1 MSFTNAA
8 TLAKDAFLIKV
19 KEQLDINKNTDNNL
33 SYEGLKTRV
42 KTCNRVAKI
51 IIKDMRNNIDELIRT
66 NATGKIENFMSVIYL
81 KMTEMIDEASNAHR
95 RSYIT
100 SDKEI
105 TKIKKYAI
113 KLQKNARKALD
124 IVYDLMQNLDMS
136 LIPKYDL
143 IVAKHNNIQS
153 GYWLR
158 TRKPVNYVEEDA
170 NCDDPSDE
178 DYKPY
183 EHVSKTIVI
192 NSNSR
197 PKRNIPVVDY
207 TGMDT
212 DTIDYDSDYNPN
224 DEEDEEDDDED
235 YECQDTDDDND
246 SEYNPS
252 DDEELE
258 DDHVL
263 EFCDDDYAEETEED
277 DDDYED
283 DDESNQE
290 DNEFLSDYYN
300 DPDYTS
306 NKNTVDVDYDD
317 DSEYIPDENDELD
330 DDHLLEFDD
339 DDYAEESEEDDDDYE
354 DDSEDEE
361 DKQFVSDYHNDPD
374 YEYESEDDDEL
385 EYDYSF
391 KNKKVDENGNIILK
405 GGIVD
410 DEDEEYIPED
420 DEDDEDD
427 EDEEYIPEDDED
439 DEDEDEYVIYSY
451 KKDNLITVCKRMYNR
466 NTGKGRFNWIKMSEN
481 DYAKKYDQDYVCEDN

>member
-8 TLAKDAFLIKV
+8 ATLAKEAFLIKV

-51 IIKDMRNNIDELIRT
+51 INKEMRNIMDELIRT
-66 NATGKIENFMSVIYL
+66 NAPGKIENFMSVMYL
-81 KMTEMIDEASNAHR
+81 KMDEMIGEASNAHR

-105 TKIKKYAI
+105 TKIKKYSI
-113 KLQKNARKALD
+113 KLQKNSRKALD
-124 IVYDLMQNLDMS
+124 IIFDLMQNVDMS
-136 LIPKYDL
+136 LIPRYDL

-158 TRKPVNYVEEDA
+158 TRKPVNYVEEDF
-170 NCDDPSDE
+170 NYDDLSDN

-212 DTIDYDSDYNPN
+212 DTVDCDSDY
-224 DEEDEEDDDED
+224 EFEEDDDED
-235 YECQDTDDDND
+235 DEFDSCVDEDSNDND

-330 DDHLLEFDD
+330 DDHVLEFDD

-354 DDSEDEE
+354 DESEDEE

-391 KNKKVDENGNIILK
+391 KNKKENIELVLEA
-405 GGIVD
+405 GIAND
-410 DEDEEYIPED
+410 DEDYNPDDDEEED
-420 DEDDEDD
+420 DE
-427 EDEEYIPEDDED
+427 EEE
-439 DEDEDEYVIYSY
+439 VMYSC
-451 KKDNLITVCKRMYNR
+451 KKDNLITVCKRMYDR
-466 NTGKGRFNWIKMSEN
+466 NTGKVRFNWIKMTEN
-481 DYAKKYDQDYVCEDN
+481 DYAKKYDEEYVCEEN

>member
-1 MSFTNAA
+1 MNFTNAA
-8 TLAKDAFLIKV
+8 TLAKDAFIIKV
-19 KEQLDINKNTDNNL
+19 REQLNINKNTDNNF

-51 IIKDMRNNIDELIRT
+51 INKEMRNIMDELIRT
-66 NATGKIENFMSVIYL
+66 NIPGTIEKFMSVVYL
-81 KMTEMIDEASNAHR
+81 KMSEIIDESSNAHR

-100 SDKEI
+100 SDNEI
-105 TKIKKYAI
+105 TKIKKYSI

-124 IVYDLMQNLDMS
+124 VVFDLMQNVDTM
-136 LIPKYDL
+136 LIPRYDL

-158 TRKPVNYVEEDA
+158 TRKPVNYVEEDF
-170 NCDDPSDE
+170 NYDDLSDD

-212 DTIDYDSDYNPN
+212 DTVDCDSDY
-224 DEEDEEDDDED
+224 EFEEDDDED
-235 YECQDTDDDND
+235 DEFDSCVDEDSNDDD

-252 DDEELE
+252 DDEEFE

-306 NKNTVDVDYDD
+306 NKNVVDVDYDD

-339 DDYAEESEEDDDDYE
+339 DDYADESEEDDNDYE

-361 DKQFVSDYHNDPD
+361 DKQFVSDYNNDPD
-374 YEYESEDDDEL
+374 YNPHDEEDEEDEL

-391 KNKKVDENGNIILK
+391 LNKKVDENENIVLK
-405 GGIVD
+405 AGIADDDD
-410 DEDEEYIPED
+410 DEDYIPED
-420 DEDDEDD
+420 DEDN
-427 EDEEYIPEDDED
+427 EEEERKVMYAYE
-439 DEDEDEYVIYSY
+439 
-451 KKDNLITVCKRMYNR
+451 KDNLITVCKRMYDH
-466 NTGKGRFNWIKMSEN
+466 NTGKIRYNWVKMTAKDFE
-481 DYAKKYDQDYVCEDN
+481 KKYDEEYFPEN